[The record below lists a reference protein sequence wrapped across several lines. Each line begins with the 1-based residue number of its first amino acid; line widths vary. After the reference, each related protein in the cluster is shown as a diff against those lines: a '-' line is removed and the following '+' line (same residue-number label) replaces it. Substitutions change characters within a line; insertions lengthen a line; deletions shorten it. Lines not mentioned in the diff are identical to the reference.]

1 LNQRVRPV
9 GSAEFS
15 DDALPVCLGA
25 VVDQRYENAINVEDA
40 QIDER
45 RPPSGGLGG
54 VGLRLPR
61 PAGSKPR
68 R

>member
-1 LNQRVRPV
+1 LNQHVRPA

-15 DDALPVCLGA
+15 DDALPVCLEA
-25 VVDQRYENAINVEDA
+25 VVDKRYDNAINVEGA